1 MRKSTDSVAKQI
13 DYGFAGDV
21 GTTPPMDHR
30 IDETGISTP
39 DCFDESREG
48 QACKWQLKFGRWR
61 GGSGAPR
68 APRFFYLP
76 GTIAPSKGG
85 RGSMAEQLSEAAV
98 LFADVSGSTKLYETA
113 GDAVA
118 HAAIEKCVNLMREK
132 TRQRQGPRHQDHRRR
147 GDVALSRPPTQAADA
162 AIEMQSA
169 ISELPPVGSA
179 QIGIRIGFN
188 HGPVVERDGDV
199 FGDAVNLAARL
210 AAVATK
216 GQIITARDTVMLMSP
231 MLKAATRAITTIQ
244 VKGKA
249 QEIQVYELIWQQSED
264 MTHARFAEVDLQ
276 AEEREAAPASS
287 RAASHALRR
296 SGRPSRSAA
305 MHRPIS

>member
-1 MRKSTDSVAKQI
+1 
-13 DYGFAGDV
+13 
-21 GTTPPMDHR
+21 
-30 IDETGISTP
+30 
-39 DCFDESREG
+39 
-48 QACKWQLKFGRWR
+48 
-61 GGSGAPR
+61 
-68 APRFFYLP
+68 
-76 GTIAPSKGG
+76 
-85 RGSMAEQLSEAAV
+85 MAEQASEATV

-118 HAAIEKCVNLMREK
+118 HAAIEKCVNLMRERTVAAKGRVIK
-132 TRQRQGPRHQDHRRR
+132 TI
-147 GDVALSRPPTQAADA
+147 GDEVMSAFPTADNAADA

-169 ISELPPVGSA
+169 IAELPPVGNT

-210 AAVATK
+210 AGVATK
-216 GQIITARDTVMLMSP
+216 GQIITARDTVMLMAP

-264 MTHARFAEVDLQ
+264 MTTLASQKSVYKPKNAKLRLIVQGNDVILSSERPAVALGRDASADLVIK
-276 AEEREAAPASS
+276 ERMAS
-287 RAASHALRR
+287 RAHGKIERRLDKFILTDHSANGTFITVEGDKEIVLRR
-296 SGRPSRSAA
+296 EEFTLRGHGWIAFGQTRATA
-305 MHRPIS
+305 TDVVEFFCE

>member
-1 MRKSTDSVAKQI
+1 
-13 DYGFAGDV
+13 
-21 GTTPPMDHR
+21 
-30 IDETGISTP
+30 
-39 DCFDESREG
+39 
-48 QACKWQLKFGRWR
+48 
-61 GGSGAPR
+61 
-68 APRFFYLP
+68 
-76 GTIAPSKGG
+76 
-85 RGSMAEQLSEAAV
+85 MAEPVSEVSV

-132 TRQRQGPRHQDHRRR
+132 TLNAKGRVVKTI
-147 GDVALSRPPTQAADA
+147 GDEVMSAFLTADAAADA

-169 ISELPPVGSA
+169 ISELPPVGGT

-210 AAVATK
+210 AGVATK

-264 MTHARFAEVDLQ
+264 MTTLASQKSVYKPKNAKLRLLVQGTELVLSAERQAVALGRDATADLVIK
-276 AEEREAAPASS
+276 ERMAS
-287 RAASHALRR
+287 RAHGKIERRLDKFILTDHSANGTFITVEGDKEIVLRR
-296 SGRPSRSAA
+296 EEFTLRGHGWIALGQSRTSATDVVEFFCE
-305 MHRPIS
+305 

>member
-1 MRKSTDSVAKQI
+1 
-13 DYGFAGDV
+13 
-21 GTTPPMDHR
+21 
-30 IDETGISTP
+30 
-39 DCFDESREG
+39 
-48 QACKWQLKFGRWR
+48 
-61 GGSGAPR
+61 
-68 APRFFYLP
+68 
-76 GTIAPSKGG
+76 
-85 RGSMAEQLSEAAV
+85 MAEPVSEVSV

-132 TRQRQGPRHQDHRRR
+132 TLNAKGRVVKTI
-147 GDVALSRPPTQAADA
+147 GDEVMSAFLTADAAADA

-169 ISELPPVGSA
+169 ISELPPVGGT

-210 AAVATK
+210 AGVATK

-264 MTHARFAEVDLQ
+264 MTTLASQKSVYKPKNAKLRLLVQGTELVLSAERQAVALGRDATADLVIK
-276 AEEREAAPASS
+276 ERMAS
-287 RAASHALRR
+287 RAHGKIERRLDKFILTDHSANGTFITIEGDKEIVLRR
-296 SGRPSRSAA
+296 EEFTLRGHGWIALGQSRASATDVVEFFCE
-305 MHRPIS
+305 

>member
-1 MRKSTDSVAKQI
+1 MS
-13 DYGFAGDV
+13 
-21 GTTPPMDHR
+21 
-30 IDETGISTP
+30 
-39 DCFDESREG
+39 
-48 QACKWQLKFGRWR
+48 
-61 GGSGAPR
+61 
-68 APRFFYLP
+68 
-76 GTIAPSKGG
+76 
-85 RGSMAEQLSEAAV
+85 EQLSEATV

-113 GDAVA
+113 GDAIA

-132 TRQRQGPRHQDHRRR
+132 TVNAKGRVIKTI
-147 GDVALSRPPTQAADA
+147 GDEVMSAFATADQAADA

-169 ISELPPVGSA
+169 IVQLPPVGGT

-210 AAVATK
+210 AGVATK

-249 QEIQVYELIWQQSED
+249 QEIQVYELMWQQSED
-264 MTHARFAEVDLQ
+264 MTTLASHKSVYKPKNAKLRLVVQGTDLVLSAERPAVALGRDASADLVIR
-276 AEEREAAPASS
+276 ERMAS
-287 RAASHALRR
+287 RAHGKIERRLDKFVLTDHSANGTFVTVEGDREIVLRR
-296 SGRPSRSAA
+296 EEFTLRGHGWIAFGQSRATASDVVEFFCE
-305 MHRPIS
+305 

>member
-1 MRKSTDSVAKQI
+1 
-13 DYGFAGDV
+13 
-21 GTTPPMDHR
+21 
-30 IDETGISTP
+30 
-39 DCFDESREG
+39 
-48 QACKWQLKFGRWR
+48 
-61 GGSGAPR
+61 
-68 APRFFYLP
+68 
-76 GTIAPSKGG
+76 
-85 RGSMAEQLSEAAV
+85 MAEQLSELSV

-118 HAAIEKCVNLMREK
+118 HAAIEKCVSIMRDK
-132 TRQRQGPRHQDHRRR
+132 TVNAKGRVIKTI
-147 GDVALSRPPTQAADA
+147 GDEVMSAFATADQAADA

-169 ISELPPVGSA
+169 ITEMPPVGNT
-179 QIGIRIGFN
+179 QIGIRVGFN

-210 AAVATK
+210 AGVATK

-264 MTHARFAEVDLQ
+264 MTTLASQKSVYKPKNAKLRLLVQGSEMVLSTERPAVALGRDAAADLVIK
-276 AEEREAAPASS
+276 ERMAS
-287 RAASHALRR
+287 RAHGKIERRLDKFILTDHSANGTFVTIEGDKEIVLRR
-296 SGRPSRSAA
+296 EEFTLRGHGWIAFGQSRATASD
-305 MHRPIS
+305 IIEFFCE

>member
-1 MRKSTDSVAKQI
+1 
-13 DYGFAGDV
+13 
-21 GTTPPMDHR
+21 
-30 IDETGISTP
+30 
-39 DCFDESREG
+39 
-48 QACKWQLKFGRWR
+48 
-61 GGSGAPR
+61 
-68 APRFFYLP
+68 
-76 GTIAPSKGG
+76 
-85 RGSMAEQLSEAAV
+85 MAEQVNEASV

-132 TRQRQGPRHQDHRRR
+132 TVNAKGRVIKTI
-147 GDVALSRPPTQAADA
+147 GDEVMSAFANADQAADA

-169 ISELPPVGSA
+169 ISEMPPVGNT

-210 AAVATK
+210 AGVATK

-264 MTHARFAEVDLQ
+264 MTTLASQKSVYKPKNAKLRLIVQGAEVILSSERPGVALGRDASADLVIK
-276 AEEREAAPASS
+276 ERMAS
-287 RAASHALRR
+287 RAHGKIERRLDKYILTDHSANGTFITIEGDKEIVLRR
-296 SGRPSRSAA
+296 EEFTLRGHGWIAFGQSRATA
-305 MHRPIS
+305 TDVVEFFCE

>member
-1 MRKSTDSVAKQI
+1 
-13 DYGFAGDV
+13 
-21 GTTPPMDHR
+21 
-30 IDETGISTP
+30 
-39 DCFDESREG
+39 
-48 QACKWQLKFGRWR
+48 
-61 GGSGAPR
+61 
-68 APRFFYLP
+68 
-76 GTIAPSKGG
+76 
-85 RGSMAEQLSEAAV
+85 MAEPVSEVSV

-132 TRQRQGPRHQDHRRR
+132 TLNAKGRVVKTI
-147 GDVALSRPPTQAADA
+147 GDEVMSAFLTADAAADA

-169 ISELPPVGSA
+169 ISELPPVGGT

-210 AAVATK
+210 AGVATK

-264 MTHARFAEVDLQ
+264 MTTLASQKSVYKPKNAKLRLLVQGTELVLSAERQAVALGRDATADLVIK
-276 AEEREAAPASS
+276 ERMAS
-287 RAASHALRR
+287 RAHGKIERRLDKFILTDHSANGTFITVEGDKEIVLRR
-296 SGRPSRSAA
+296 EEFTLRGHGWIALGQSRASATDVVEFFCE
-305 MHRPIS
+305 

>member
-1 MRKSTDSVAKQI
+1 
-13 DYGFAGDV
+13 
-21 GTTPPMDHR
+21 
-30 IDETGISTP
+30 
-39 DCFDESREG
+39 
-48 QACKWQLKFGRWR
+48 
-61 GGSGAPR
+61 
-68 APRFFYLP
+68 
-76 GTIAPSKGG
+76 
-85 RGSMAEQLSEAAV
+85 MAEQLSELSV

-118 HAAIEKCVNLMREK
+118 HAAIEKCVSIMRDK
-132 TRQRQGPRHQDHRRR
+132 TVNAKGRVIKTI
-147 GDVALSRPPTQAADA
+147 GDEVMSAFATADQAADA

-169 ISELPPVGSA
+169 ITEMPPVGNT
-179 QIGIRIGFN
+179 QIGIRVGFN

-210 AAVATK
+210 AGVATK

-264 MTHARFAEVDLQ
+264 MTTLASQKSLYKPKNAKLRLLVQGSEVLLSTERPAVALGRDASADLVIK
-276 AEEREAAPASS
+276 ERMAS
-287 RAASHALRR
+287 RAHGKIERRLDKFILTDHSANGTFVTIEGDKEIVLRR
-296 SGRPSRSAA
+296 EEFTLRGHGWIAFGQTRATA
-305 MHRPIS
+305 TDVVEFFCE